1 VLHPSWHHFCIIL
14 GIIIGFLDQPSFI
27 MASET
32 TTPHSG
38 ENMEALLSRK
48 HSLSRVYSGRPRKEQ
63 QGTQNQGPS
72 NVVPLVG
79 FVRRL
84 DCC

>member
-1 VLHPSWHHFCIIL
+1 
-14 GIIIGFLDQPSFI
+14 
-27 MASET
+27 
-32 TTPHSG
+32 
-38 ENMEALLSRK
+38 MEALLSRK

-84 DCC
+84 DCCRLAVLVFDVYDYMLLITLLIHWFISFVNSFHGKYL